1 MDVLQNIS
9 KHMCELEIRQKQIKP
24 YICNISVQYFVE
36 NLEFGTVFYTFP
48 GSGLILWCFGLLLSY
63 CVIMS
68 MLKLHVH
75 DTMHGFK
82 LFGFIAKYPN
92 LNGVE
97 VIPEY

>member
-36 NLEFGTVFYTFP
+36 NLGFGTVFYTFP
-48 GSGLILWCFGLLLSY
+48 IWIECFGLLLSY
-63 CVIMS
+63 CIIMS
-68 MLKLHVH
+68 MQILHVH
-75 DTMHGFK
+75 DAMHGFK
-82 LFGFIAKYPN
+82 LFGFIAKNPN

-97 VIPEY
+97 IMYEY